1 MSREIDEKTVEVVT
15 KFPTAGFFPA
25 IANHTCAIIPEHIVV
40 GQEIPQGGRD
50 MDALITSGP
59 FRFVE
64 YVKEVSV
71 EYIRNDDYFKEGRP
85 YIDGMKHFVM
95 TDSGRVI
102 AAFETGQIL
111 TSNQSL
117 DNLTVAEA
125 LQLDEN
131 MDDLTMH
138 WSGPINMKYV
148 LMNTAKAPFDKP
160 EVRKAVQLSL
170 NTQQIID
177 TISEGVHAHGFTA
190 PRGFWY
196 SLPDAEYDTIPG
208 FSQLDGEKHP
218 DDIAEARRL
227 LASVGMK
234 GPFSITV
241 HARNC
246 CDYPDVVV
254 LVKRQLE
261 EALGWDTTI
270 KVMESGAG
278 FDAYWA
284 GDYQFAVQGGSIFMN
299 DPDAMFARYIRGT
312 IPQWT
317 GGGRGKYYAP
327 EGLETLFD
335 QQVRESDQDKRRAIV
350 NQMAEVAQEL
360 TAYPYLYWE
369 DAHWGVEHRIKNF
382 NFTYQGMRW
391 EHVWCDP
398 DCG

>member
-1 MSREIDEKTVEVVT
+1 MSRAIDEKTVEVVT

-138 WSGPINMKYV
+138 WSGPIYMKYV
-148 LMNTAKAPFDKP
+148 LMNTAKAPFHKS
-160 EVRKAVQLSL
+160 EVRKAVQLSV

-196 SLPDAEYDTIPG
+196 SLPDTEYDTIPG
-208 FSQLDGEKHP
+208 FRQLDGEKHP

-234 GPFSITV
+234 GPFSITI

-254 LVKRQLE
+254 LVKQQLE

-278 FDAYWA
+278 LNAYWA
-284 GDYQFAVQGGSIFMN
+284 GDYQFAVQGSIFMN
-299 DPDAMFARYIRGT
+299 DPDAMFAR
-312 IPQWT
+312 
-317 GGGRGKYYAP
+317 
-327 EGLETLFD
+327 
-335 QQVRESDQDKRRAIV
+335 
-350 NQMAEVAQEL
+350 
-360 TAYPYLYWE
+360 
-369 DAHWGVEHRIKNF
+369 
-382 NFTYQGMRW
+382 
-391 EHVWCDP
+391 
-398 DCG
+398 

>member
-1 MSREIDEKTVEVVT
+1 
-15 KFPTAGFFPA
+15 
-25 IANHTCAIIPEHIVV
+25 
-40 GQEIPQGGRD
+40 

-102 AAFETGQIL
+102 AAYETGQIL

-148 LMNTAKAPFDKP
+148 LMNAAKAPFDKP

-170 NTQQIID
+170 NTQQNID
-177 TISEGVHAHGFTA
+177 TISEGVHAHGF
-190 PRGFWY
+190 R
-196 SLPDAEYDTIPG
+196 
-208 FSQLDGEKHP
+208 QLDGEKHP

-234 GPFSITV
+234 GPFSITI

-278 FDAYWA
+278 LNAYWA
-284 GDYQFAVQGGSIFMN
+284 GNYQFAVQGGSIFMN

-360 TAYPYLYWE
+360 TVYPYLYWE
-369 DAHWGVEHRIKNF
+369 DAHWGMDHRIKNF